1 MKKTWRYHHFMYT
14 KNYDQMM
21 YGSETWC
28 VTDGQTNEQMERRKK

>member
-14 KNYDQMM
+14 KNYDLM

-28 VTDGQTNEQMERRKK
+28 ATDGQTNEQMERRKK